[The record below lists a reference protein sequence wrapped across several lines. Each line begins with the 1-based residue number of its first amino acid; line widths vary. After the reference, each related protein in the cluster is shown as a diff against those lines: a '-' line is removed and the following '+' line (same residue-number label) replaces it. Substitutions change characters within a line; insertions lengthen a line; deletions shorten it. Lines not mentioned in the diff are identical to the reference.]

1 MIHALQE
8 VYVVKLNFLLAV
20 DTDQD
25 YSMSRVKF
33 GTRIPD
39 RINHANVVSR
49 ADLNFRLDKE

>member
-8 VYVVKLNFLLAV
+8 VYAVKLYFLLAV

-39 RINHANVVSR
+39 RVNHANVASR
-49 ADLNFRLDKE
+49 ADLNVGLNKE